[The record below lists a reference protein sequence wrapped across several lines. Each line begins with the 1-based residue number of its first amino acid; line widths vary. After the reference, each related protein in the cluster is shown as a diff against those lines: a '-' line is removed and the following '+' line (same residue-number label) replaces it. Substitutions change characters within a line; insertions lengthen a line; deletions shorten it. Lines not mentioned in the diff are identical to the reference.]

1 MNSELDPKTPTVDYP
16 KGDNPYLNARRVWND
31 HTRDLMSSRQTWQ
44 VIGILALLVA
54 LTAVGGIIHIG
65 SQSRFVPYI
74 VAVDKIGQAVAAG
87 PANKASPADQR
98 VVHAEVAS
106 FINDARLVTPDI
118 ELQRVSILRLYAKL
132 SGNDPATPK
141 MNEWLNGQEGASPFS
156 RATKETVSIQIE
168 SVIKQTQD
176 TWQVDWIETT
186 RDRQGV
192 EKERPFRMRA
202 LVTVYVV
209 TPTPATTEEQIRKNP
224 LGVYVRDYSWSKQS

>member
-1 MNSELDPKTPTVDYP
+1 MNPGIEPKTTTVEYS
-16 KGDNPYLNARRVWND
+16 KGDNPYLNARRAWND
-31 HTRDLMSSRQTWQ
+31 HTRDLVSSRQSWQ
-44 VIGILALLVA
+44 IIGVLALLVA
-54 LTAVGGIIHIG
+54 LAAVGGIIHMG
-65 SQSRFVPYI
+65 SQSRFVPYV

-106 FINDARLVTPDI
+106 FINDARLVTPDV
-118 ELQRVSILRLYAKL
+118 ELQRAAIFRIYAKL
-132 SGNDPATPK
+132 SGNDPATAK
-141 MNEWLNGQEGASPFS
+141 MNEWLNGREAASPFS

-168 SVIKQTQD
+168 SVIQQTQE

-192 EKERPFRMRA
+192 EKLAPFRMRA

-209 TPTPATTEEQIRKNP
+209 APTPATTEEQIRKNP